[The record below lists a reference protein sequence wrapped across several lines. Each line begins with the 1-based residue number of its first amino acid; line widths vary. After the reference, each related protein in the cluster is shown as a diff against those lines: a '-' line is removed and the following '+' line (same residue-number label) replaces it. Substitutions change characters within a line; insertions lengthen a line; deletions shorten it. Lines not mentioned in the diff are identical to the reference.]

1 MKKYTMETI
10 VGIFVVFGLL
20 CVGYMTVKLGKVNL
34 FGDNAYTLI
43 AKFSS
48 VAGLRKGSPVIIL
61 GIDVGR
67 VEKITM
73 DQENLKAVV
82 ELKVNNDIKIYD
94 DAIASIK
101 TEGLIGDKYL
111 SVDPGGGG
119 DLLKNNGVITDTQAA
134 IDVEQLISKYAFGEV
149 KKVSANN
156 KEKEQEQEQEQEQE
170 KK

>member
-1 MKKYTMETI
+1 MKKYTLETI
-10 VGIFVVFGLL
+10 VGVFVVLGLV
-20 CVGYMTVKLGKVNL
+20 CIGYMTVKLGKLNILGNDTYPLV
-34 FGDNAYTLI
+34 

-48 VAGLRKGSPVIIL
+48 VSGLRKDNPVRIL
-61 GIDVGR
+61 GIEVGR

-82 ELKVNNDIKIYD
+82 ELRVRNDIKIYD

-111 SVDPGGGG
+111 NIDPGGGG
-119 DLLKNNGVITDTQAA
+119 DLLKPNGVIIDTQAPVD
-134 IDVEQLISKYAFGEV
+134 IEQLISKYAFGEV
-149 KKVSANN
+149 KKEN
-156 KEKEQEQEQEQEQE
+156 KEDKKED

>member
-1 MKKYTMETI
+1 MKKYTIETV
-10 VGIFVVFGLL
+10 VGVFVLLGLI
-20 CVGYMTVKLGKVNL
+20 CVGYMTVKLGKLNILASDTYPLV
-34 FGDNAYTLI
+34 

-48 VAGLRKGSPVIIL
+48 VSGLRKDNPVRIL
-61 GIDVGR
+61 GIEVGR

-82 ELKVNNDIKIYD
+82 EIRVKKDIKIYD

-111 SVDPGGGG
+111 NIDPGGGG
-119 DLLKNNGVITDTQAA
+119 DLLPPNGIITETQAPVD
-134 IDVEQLISKYAFGEV
+134 IEQLISKYAFGDI
-149 KKVSANN
+149 KKGAEGQKK
-156 KEKEQEQEQEQEQE
+156 KEE

>member
-1 MKKYTMETI
+1 V
-10 VGIFVVFGLL
+10 VGVFVVLGLI
-20 CVGYMTVKLGKVNL
+20 CIGYMTVKLGKLNIL
-34 FGDNAYTLI
+34 GGDTYPLL

-48 VAGLRKGSPVIIL
+48 VSGLRKDNPVRIL
-61 GIDVGR
+61 GIEVGR

-82 ELKVNNDIKIYD
+82 HLQIKKDIKIYD

-111 SVDPGGGG
+111 SIDPGGGG
-119 DLLKNNGVITDTQAA
+119 ELLKPGGVITDTQAPVD
-134 IDVEQLISKYAFGEV
+134 IEQLISKYAFGDV
-149 KKVSANN
+149 KKDAKDS
-156 KEKEQEQEQEQEQE
+156 KETKDE

>member
-1 MKKYTMETI
+1 METI

-34 FGDNAYTLI
+34 FGDNSYTLI

-73 DQENLKAVV
+73 D
-82 ELKVNNDIKIYD
+82 
-94 DAIASIK
+94 
-101 TEGLIGDKYL
+101 
-111 SVDPGGGG
+111 
-119 DLLKNNGVITDTQAA
+119 
-134 IDVEQLISKYAFGEV
+134 
-149 KKVSANN
+149 
-156 KEKEQEQEQEQEQE
+156 
-170 KK
+170 